1 MSTVVRR
8 CPNCGSVQDDAGTCE
23 TCHEA
28 EVRHYCPNHTPGRWL
43 DTPACAECGATVGA
57 GPTRGVPPARPT
69 RPATPPPIPPA
80 PPRRTAARPVP
91 PRRVEPTY
99 EPTDEAPYDP
109 PYMPPPPT
117 PRTRPARPTLPELLR
132 RARELAEARAGSP
145 MDPGAL
151 RPAVRVGLP
160 SVVGCV
166 GRLIM
171 LVLVLLALAAAAFS
185 YVVWY

>member
-1 MSTVVRR
+1 MSAVVHR
-8 CPNCGSVQDDAGTCE
+8 CPNCGSAQQDAGTCE

-28 EVRHYCPNHTPGRWL
+28 EVRYFCPNHTPGRWL
-43 DTPACAECGATVGA
+43 DAPTCTECGATVGA
-57 GPTRGVPPARPT
+57 GPTRGVPPTRPT

-80 PPRRTAARPVP
+80 PPRRTTARPVP

-99 EPTDEAPYDP
+99 EAPYDP
-109 PYMPPPPT
+109 PYVPPPA
-117 PRTRPARPTLPELLR
+117 PASPPVRRPTLPELIAR
-132 RARELAEARAGSP
+132 RAREMADERVRRS

-151 RPAVRVGLP
+151 PPAVRVGLP

-166 GRLIM
+166 GRVIM
-171 LVLVLLALAAAAFS
+171 LVLVLLALAVAAFS